1 VLDGLGGGGG
11 SVTMKLKA
19 SRRQSVLQVESQFD
33 LEHRPV
39 TIPAYRGGS
48 ESEAGLKGRSIE
60 SDPGRI
66 SAG

>member
-1 VLDGLGGGGG
+1 
-11 SVTMKLKA
+11 MKLKA

-66 SAG
+66 PAG